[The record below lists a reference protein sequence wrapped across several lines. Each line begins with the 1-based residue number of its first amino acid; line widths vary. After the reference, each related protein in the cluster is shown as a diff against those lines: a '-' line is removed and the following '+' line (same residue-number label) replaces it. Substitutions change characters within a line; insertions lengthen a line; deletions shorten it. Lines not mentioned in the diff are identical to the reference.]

1 MEPLVDKMRLLFHV
15 VLFMSPLETRT
26 VSTLALIYALRM
38 FGLFMVLPVLALFAQ
53 DYQGASAS
61 LVGVAIGA
69 YGLTQAFLQL
79 PFGVWSD
86 RVGRKPIIILGLALF
101 ALGSAL
107 AAMADNIWVL
117 ILGRALQGAGAVAS
131 TLMALMT
138 DLTREENRTKA
149 MASIGA
155 SIGLSFTLAMVVGPL
170 LASWF
175 GLSGLFMLTAVLS
188 VLAMVLL
195 VTLVPTPKQ
204 SVQSRDT
211 RAFASQLKDV
221 LKHKQILR
229 LSFGIFVLHAV
240 LVACF
245 VAVPLALANTGLA
258 QADHWQVYLP
268 VMLVAF
274 AFMVPFIIVGE
285 KKQKMKQVLLLAV
298 LLLLLGV
305 VLLGLELNSML
316 GITFALWVFFVAFNI
331 LEASLP
337 SLVSKFAPAGFKGSA
352 MGVYSTS
359 QFLGA
364 FAGGMLGG
372 FLSEYVGLSGVF
384 WGMVPLLLIWAG
396 LVLTMETP
404 KHLASYRVSLSGSGN
419 NNKVLEKELLALP
432 GVHEVVIMLSD
443 QAAYLKV
450 DHATFEPI
458 SLKQINL

>member
-1 MEPLVDKMRLLFHV
+1 
-15 VLFMSPLETRT
+15 MSPLETRT

-69 YGLTQAFLQL
+69 YGLTQACLQL

-86 RVGRKPIIILGLALF
+86 RIGRKPVIIIGLALF
-101 ALGSAL
+101 SLGSAL
-107 AAMADNIWVL
+107 AAMADSIWLL

-155 SIGLSFTLAMVVGPL
+155 SIGLSFTLAMVVGPI

-175 GLSGLFMLTAVLS
+175 GLSGLFMLTAALS
-188 VLAMVLL
+188 ILAMVLL
-195 VTLVPTPKQ
+195 LVLVPTPRQQVRSK
-204 SVQSRDT
+204 DA
-211 RAFASQLKDV
+211 RAFVHQLGDVFKD
-221 LKHKQILR
+221 KQILR

-245 VAVPLALANTGLA
+245 VAVPVALVEAGLV
-258 QADHWQVYLP
+258 QAEHWKIYLP
-268 VMLVAF
+268 VMLVSF
-274 AFMVPFIIVGE
+274 VFMVPFIIVGE
-285 KKQKMKQVLLLAV
+285 KKQKMKQVLMLAVV
-298 LLLLLGV
+298 LLLVSVALLGV
-305 VLLGLELNSML
+305 ELKSVA
-316 GITFALWVFFVAFNI
+316 GITFALWLFFVAFNI

-364 FAGGMLGG
+364 FIGGMLGG
-372 FLSEYVGLSGVF
+372 FLSEFIGLSGVF
-384 WGMVPLLLIWAG
+384 YGMIPLLLTWAC
-396 LVLTMETP
+396 LVLTMEQP
-404 KHLASYRVSLSGSGN
+404 RHLSGYRVGLSETGAN
-419 NNKVLEKELLALP
+419 NHNLEVELLALP
-432 GVHEVVIMLSD
+432 GVHEVVIMQKD
-443 QAAYLKV
+443 QAAYLKIDAKV
-450 DHATFEPI
+450 FD
-458 SLKQINL
+458 SLKLKQINT

>member
-1 MEPLVDKMRLLFHV
+1 
-15 VLFMSPLETRT
+15 MSPLETRT
-26 VSTLALIYALRM
+26 VTTLALIYALRM

-61 LVGVAIGA
+61 LVGVAIGV
-69 YGLTQAFLQL
+69 YGLTQACLQL

-86 RVGRKPIIILGLALF
+86 RIGRKPVIILGLALF
-101 ALGSAL
+101 SLGSAL
-107 AAMADNIWVL
+107 AAMADDIWLL

-170 LASWF
+170 LASWM
-175 GLSGLFMLTAVLS
+175 GLSGLFMLTGVLS
-188 VLAMVLL
+188 LFAIVLL
-195 VTLVPTPKQ
+195 IVVVPTPRQ
-204 SVQSRDT
+204 QVRSRDV
-211 RAFASQLKDV
+211 RAFISQLGDVFKD
-221 LKHKQILR
+221 KQILR

-245 VAVPLALANTGLA
+245 VALPVALVEAGLL
-258 QADHWQVYLP
+258 QAEHWKVYLP

-274 AFMVPFIIVGE
+274 LMMVPFIIVGE
-285 KKQKMKQVLLLAV
+285 KKKKMKQVLFIAVALLTFS
-298 LLLLLGV
+298 V
-305 VLLGLELNSML
+305 VLLGFELGSVM
-316 GITFALWVFFVAFNI
+316 GISFALWLFFVAFNI

-364 FAGGMLGG
+364 FVGGLLGG
-372 FLSEYVGLSGVF
+372 FLSQYYGLSAVF
-384 WGMVPLLLIWAG
+384 WGMVPLLIIWLL
-396 LVLTMETP
+396 LVASMDKP
-404 KHLASYRVSLSGSGN
+404 QHLMSYMVKLVDTDSSN
-419 NNKVLEKELLALP
+419 APDIEHQLLDLP
-432 GVHEVVIMLSD
+432 GVSEVIVIL
-443 QAAYLKV
+443 QEKAAYLKV
-450 DHATFEPI
+450 DSKIFDPLK
-458 SLKQINL
+458 LKQINL

>member
-1 MEPLVDKMRLLFHV
+1 
-15 VLFMSPLETRT
+15 MSPLETRT

-69 YGLTQAFLQL
+69 YGLTQACLQL

-86 RVGRKPIIILGLALF
+86 RIGRKPVIIIGLALF
-101 ALGSAL
+101 SLGSAL
-107 AAMADNIWVL
+107 AAMADSIWLL

-155 SIGLSFTLAMVVGPL
+155 SIGLSFTLAMVVGPI

-175 GLSGLFMLTAVLS
+175 GLSGLFMLTAALS
-188 VLAMVLL
+188 ILAMVLL
-195 VTLVPTPKQ
+195 LVLVPTPRQQVRSK
-204 SVQSRDT
+204 DA
-211 RAFASQLKDV
+211 RAFVHQLGDLFKD
-221 LKHKQILR
+221 KQILR

-245 VAVPLALANTGLA
+245 VAVPVALVEAGLV
-258 QADHWQVYLP
+258 QAEHWKIYLP
-268 VMLVAF
+268 VMLVSF
-274 AFMVPFIIVGE
+274 VFMVPFIIVGE
-285 KKQKMKQVLLLAV
+285 KKQKMKQVLMLAVV
-298 LLLLLGV
+298 LLLVSVALLGV
-305 VLLGLELNSML
+305 ELKSVA
-316 GITFALWVFFVAFNI
+316 GITFALWLFFVAFNI

-364 FAGGMLGG
+364 FIGGMLGG
-372 FLSEYVGLSGVF
+372 FLSEFIGLSGVF
-384 WGMVPLLLIWAG
+384 YGMIPLLLTWAS
-396 LVLTMETP
+396 LVLTMEQP
-404 KHLASYRVSLSGSGN
+404 RHLSSYRVGLSETGAN
-419 NNKVLEKELLALP
+419 NHNLEVELLALP
-432 GVHEVVIMLSD
+432 GVHEVVIMQKD
-443 QAAYLKV
+443 QAAYLKIDAKV
-450 DHATFEPI
+450 FD
-458 SLKQINL
+458 SLKLKQINT

>member
-1 MEPLVDKMRLLFHV
+1 
-15 VLFMSPLETRT
+15 MSPLETRS

-61 LVGVAIGA
+61 LIGVAIGA
-69 YGLTQAFLQL
+69 YGLTQACLQL

-86 RVGRKPIIILGLALF
+86 RIGRKPVIIIGLALF
-101 ALGSAL
+101 SLGSAL
-107 AAMADNIWVL
+107 AAMADSIWLL

-155 SIGLSFTLAMVVGPL
+155 SIGLSFTLAMVVGPI

-175 GLSGLFMLTAVLS
+175 GLSGLFMLTAVLAI
-188 VLAMVLL
+188 LAMVLL
-195 VTLVPTPKQ
+195 LTLVPTPKQ
-204 SVQSRDT
+204 QVKSRDS
-211 RAFASQLKDV
+211 RAFLHQLGDVFKD
-221 LKHKQILR
+221 KQILR

-245 VAVPLALANTGLA
+245 VAVPVALVDAGLV

-274 AFMVPFIIVGE
+274 AFMVPFIVVAE
-285 KKQKMKQVLLLAV
+285 KKQKMKQVLLFAV
-298 LLLLLGV
+298 LLLLVGII
-305 VLLGLELNSML
+305 LLGLELKSVA

-352 MGVYSTS
+352 MGVYSTC

-364 FAGGMLGG
+364 FVGGILGG
-372 FLSEYVGLSGVF
+372 FLSEYYSLSAVFIGVI
-384 WGMVPLLLIWAG
+384 PLLLIWAV
-396 LVLTMETP
+396 LVWTMDTP
-404 KHLASYRVSLSGSGN
+404 RHLSSYRIALSAQSQEN
-419 NNKVLEKELLALP
+419 EKLESELLCLP
-432 GVHEVVIMLSD
+432 GVHEVVIMLKD
-443 QAAYLKV
+443 QAAYLKIDTKV
-450 DHATFEPI
+450 FDPI
-458 SLKQINL
+458 KLKQINI

>member
-1 MEPLVDKMRLLFHV
+1 MPLFFHV
-15 VLFMSPLETRT
+15 VWPMSPLETRT
-26 VSTLALIYALRM
+26 ITTLASIYALRM

-53 DYQGASAS
+53 DYAGASAT
-61 LVGVAIGA
+61 LIGVAIGA

-86 RVGRKPIIILGLALF
+86 RIGRKPVILLGLSLF

-107 AAMADNIWVL
+107 CAMADSIWML
-117 ILGRALQGAGAVAS
+117 IIGRALQGAGAVAS

-155 SIGLSFTLAMVVGPL
+155 SIGLSFTLAMVAGPI
-170 LASWF
+170 LAAWL
-175 GLSGLFMLTAVLS
+175 GLSGLFLLTALFS

-195 VTLVPTPKQ
+195 VVAVPTP
-204 SVQSRDT
+204 VQQIRSRDA
-211 RAFASQLKDV
+211 RAFVHQLGDV
-221 LKHKQILR
+221 FQDRQILR
-229 LSFGIFVLHAV
+229 LSYGIFALHAV

-245 VAVPLALANTGLA
+245 VAVPVALVKAGLV
-258 QADHWQVYLP
+258 QASHWQVYLP
-268 VMLVAF
+268 VMVVAF
-274 AFMVPFIIVGE
+274 VFMVPFIIIAE
-285 KKQKMKQVLLLAV
+285 KKQKMKEVLLLAV
-298 LLLLLGV
+298 VLLMVSL
-305 VLLGLELNSML
+305 VLLGCELSSVA
-316 GITFALWVFFVAFNI
+316 GISFALWVFFVAFNI

-372 FLSEYVGLSGVF
+372 YLSEGFGLAGVF
-384 WGMVPLLLIWAG
+384 FGIMPLLLVWAV
-396 LVLTMETP
+396 LVMTMEKP
-404 KHLASYRVSLSGSGN
+404 RHLTSYRMALKADAGPYEQ
-419 NNKVLEKELLALP
+419 LERELLAVP
-432 GVHEVVIMLSD
+432 GVHEVVIMLKD

-450 DHATFEPI
+450 DNSTFNPT
-458 SLKQINL
+458 SLKQYKI